1 MLLPPATTNTKLILR
16 SEFNYSAVIA
26 TTVAV
31 STTAIIMIAFY
42 FRQSKKIP
50 LLLVLLFVRPLIAEK
65 RLGGGEERNP
75 IDLRNSSIGGN
86 NEGICSA
93 RHIPTGSN
101 KLCIAP

>member
-1 MLLPPATTNTKLILR
+1 
-16 SEFNYSAVIA
+16 
-26 TTVAV
+26 
-31 STTAIIMIAFY
+31 MIAFY

-75 IDLRNSSIGGN
+75 IDLRNSSIGGK

-93 RHIPTGSN
+93 RYIPTGSDTS
-101 KLCIAP
+101 CIAAINSLSDSRLSLRSGKRLAPLARVNPLEHCS